1 AWAFFPIHLTW
12 KVEFLSLFVC
22 PSFFVANLVLLCI
35 YSYTQLESGTKV
47 LKIVL
52 INEDIKPQNSAYRR
66 C

>member
-35 YSYTQLESGTKV
+35 YSYTQYGSIKCTFTE
-47 LKIVL
+47 IVVQLDL
-52 INEDIKPQNSAYRR
+52 ITSRLFL
-66 C
+66 